1 MNTIVKQEL
10 RQRRRFAIR
19 KKVKGTPER
28 PRLAVFRSNKHFALQ
43 VIDDVAG
50 VTLASVFT
58 HEKKL
63 KGKFKSNNKSTA
75 KEAAVMLAKRAKEK
89 GIIKMV
95 FDRSGYA
102 YHGRVKQIADSL
114 RENGIQI

>member
-1 MNTIVKQEL
+1 MNTLIKKEL
-10 RQRRRFAIR
+10 RDKRRFIIR
-19 KKVKGTPER
+19 KKVSGTAER

-58 HEKKL
+58 HEKAL
-63 KGKFKSNNKSTA
+63 KGKFKNNNKAAA
-75 KEAAVMLAKRAKEK
+75 KEAAALLAQRAKKK
-89 GIIKMV
+89 GITKMV
-95 FDRSGYA
+95 FDRGGYA
-102 YHGRVKQIADSL
+102 YHGRVQQIADSM